1 MTSSWM
7 PSFTMQDE
15 IERAIGIVQSFSGMK
30 EGEESEADVIPLALI
45 ESAVGVAFL
54 TVIKVGFIQSVKAGS
69 GIVIARLPDGSWS
82 APSAIGTGGLGWGP
96 QFGAQKTEFMFLL
109 NSAEAVRAFSG
120 KGNVSFGA
128 EMGIAAGPLGGR
140 SAGAEIRTADGA
152 EFAPVYSYSHNKGI
166 FAGMSMEGSVVS
178 SREDCNAEFYNTEE
192 GAGHHPEQLLTGEQP
207 AAKPAEA
214 QPLYDA
220 LNPGEWPARTHAPHI
235 RSTQA
240 RAVQTTSRTSF

>member
-1 MTSSWM
+1 
-7 PSFTMQDE
+7 
-15 IERAIGIVQSFSGMK
+15 
-30 EGEESEADVIPLALI
+30 
-45 ESAVGVAFL
+45 
-54 TVIKVGFIQSVKAGS
+54 
-69 GIVIARLPDGSWS
+69 
-82 APSAIGTGGLGWGP
+82 
-96 QFGAQKTEFMFLL
+96 MFLL

-192 GAGHHPEQLLTGEQP
+192 GAGHHPEQLLKGEQP

-220 LNPGEWPARTHAPHI
+220 LNPGEWPAYSLDTGACCANNQPHQLLTNLPAS
-235 RSTQA
+235 R
-240 RAVQTTSRTSF
+240 VCLCPPCTSVC